1 MSPGFYDPMA
11 PQADTNSS
19 PCLFEKMWHMWQTSI
34 SQFAMAWSAILK
46 RLTVFQLL
54 LFLRTS
60 KFQSSKAPWQLQL
73 GRMLGLKHFSFPG
86 VWCFTVAYRGKW
98 HVCGGFLWWLL
109 GIAALDAW
117 SRWPTSATRMCFW
130 DYMVQDYQPWMRIRW
145 SLEKVRWSPLIL
157 PVTLLADACGAVLA
171 VVKKP
176 ITTTDCLNVNPPSA
190 PPCYNEGEWFYCYDS
205 TSIIWNS
212 CWKSTNKEL
221 TSYKVSQCNSWCALT
236 VHNGKNIHTTDFSRK
251 VWGCDTGDCGDKVC
265 QDNFNLNMPATLFE
279 FTLGDPDNYDISVI
293 EGFNLKMKVTTSSQ
307 NCQDISCTME
317 TSECQE
323 ELRDKDFCWSIKQVL
338 DHSPPKVLKDHS
350 QFQPWTKKA
359 LDAGK
364 GSTCTINDQKDT
376 NFCYYLLTCNC
387 GKVKDKDGTI
397 TKKDCTD
404 ANQCGCTTQ
413 KDADRIGGVCCTPN
427 KNDYHW
433 LKGKDADKVCHEEY
447 WPKSFGQ
454 DKSSWI
460 QKFKEKCPEVY
471 TWQYDDTA
479 TKSCPLTDQA
489 VYHVTFCA

>member
-1 MSPGFYDPMA
+1 MDENQVKLGKGQMIPIDTT
-11 PQADTNSS
+11 TNSAS
-19 PCLFEKMWHMWQTSI
+19 GRLWGRTGCGEQT
-34 SQFAMAWSAILK
+34 
-46 RLTVFQLL
+46 
-54 LFLRTS
+54 
-60 KFQSSKAPWQLQL
+60 KA
-73 GRMLGLKHFSFPG
+73 F
-86 VWCFTVAYRGKW
+86 
-98 HVCGGFLWWLL
+98 
-109 GIAALDAW
+109 
-117 SRWPTSATRMCFW
+117 
-130 DYMVQDYQPWMRIRW
+130 
-145 SLEKVRWSPLIL
+145 
-157 PVTLLADACGAVLA
+157 
-171 VVKKP
+171 
-176 ITTTDCLNVNPPSA
+176 TTTDCLNVNVPSA

-205 TSIIWNS
+205 TSKINNQCWN
-212 CWKSTNKEL
+212 STNKEL
-221 TSYKVSQCNSWCALT
+221 TRNKVSQCNSWCALT
-236 VHNGKNIHTTDFSRK
+236 VDQNGKNIPNFTWKH
-251 VWGCDTGDCGDKVC
+251 WGCDTGDCGDKVC
-265 QDNFNLNMPATLFE
+265 QDNFNLNTPATLFE

-293 EGFNLKMKVTTSSQ
+293 EGFNLKTEVTTSSQ

-323 ELRDKDFCWSIKQVL
+323 ELRDKDFDFCWSIKQVL

-359 LDAGK
+359 LDARE
-364 GSTCTINDQKDT
+364 GSTCTINDQKDQ

-387 GKVKDKDGTI
+387 GKVKDKDGKI
-397 TKKDCTD
+397 TKEDCTD

-479 TKSCPLTDQA
+479 NKVCPDQA